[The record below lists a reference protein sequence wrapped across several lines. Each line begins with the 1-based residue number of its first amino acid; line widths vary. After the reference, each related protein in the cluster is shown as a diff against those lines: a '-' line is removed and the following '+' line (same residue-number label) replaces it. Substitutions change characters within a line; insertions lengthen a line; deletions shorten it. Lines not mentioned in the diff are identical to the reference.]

1 MKFKRMEKK
10 KLLICDDHLIFCQ
23 GIGDLVR
30 TKYPDISITHCSS
43 ISDAQNQLDAIGFS
57 TLIVDIKLSDGNGL
71 DFIMRNKDKL
81 ADATVIVL
89 SAYYNPYIVD
99 KARQA
104 GVHYFIKKE
113 QGAID
118 LFNAIEKQHTNF
130 LNQHDSEIDD
140 PTLSILLSKQ
150 EKEIVYLISLGHV
163 SREIADLLSISKSTV
178 DTHRKNIHR
187 KLNTSNTAELLKLLH
202 EDKI

>member
-1 MKFKRMEKK
+1 MEKNR
-10 KLLICDDHLIFCQ
+10 LLICDDHLIFCQ
-23 GIGDLVR
+23 GIGDLIR
-30 TKYPDISITHCSS
+30 SNYPDISITFCSS

-57 TLIVDIKLSDGNGL
+57 TLIVDIKLSDGNGI

-81 ADATVIVL
+81 TDATVIVL

-104 GVHYFIKKE
+104 GAHYFIKKE
-113 QGAID
+113 QGASD
-118 LFNAIEKQHTNF
+118 LFKAIEKNNPSFLSKQDVENDKHTM
-130 LNQHDSEIDD
+130 
-140 PTLSILLSKQ
+140 SILLSKQ

-163 SREIADLLSISKSTV
+163 SREIADLLSISKATV

-187 KLNTSNTAELLKLLH
+187 KLNTTNTAELLKLLH